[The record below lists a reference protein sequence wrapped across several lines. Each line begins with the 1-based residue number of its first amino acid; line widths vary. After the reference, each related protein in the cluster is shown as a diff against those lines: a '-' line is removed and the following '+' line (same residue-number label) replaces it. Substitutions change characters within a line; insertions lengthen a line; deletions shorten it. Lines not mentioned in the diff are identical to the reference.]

1 MVTDIYTTDKK
12 YKIIY
17 ADPPWKYKTWRDG
30 MGTAEKHYPTMNIE
44 DIVNMK
50 KGSLNDPLKIAKDI
64 SNTGHW
70 GNGDYCV
77 TINRCWF
84 KNEEGKKPREFLTL
98 DPSSSTLSILLGNSG
113 LYHKYC
119 HCKKEAIDNPTVDK
133 IKLIIPDG
141 TIDWMIKDKG
151 HTLKEMGYKEDE
163 FEMVVAIIGNL
174 VKKEFVKGNY
184 FAKLHDK
191 YGYKIGFI
199 INDFPGKN
207 EDQGKFYKI
216 KSGWTIF
223 PNGKLKCNTLVGG
236 LLK

>member
-1 MVTDIYTTDKK
+1 MSIFDDLFNYLLANFSEWIK
-12 YKIIY
+12 
-17 ADPPWKYKTWRDG
+17 
-30 MGTAEKHYPTMNIE
+30 IE
-44 DIVNMK
+44 DYKSEWTIE
-50 KGSLNDPLKIAKDI
+50 DFPYE
-64 SNTGHW
+64 TGVDERKTNPHCW
-70 GNGDYCV
+70 YCV

-141 TIDWMIKDKG
+141 KIDWMIKDKG

-184 FAKLHDK
+184 FARLHDK